1 MGFIYY
7 FGFVFLLLGKRK
19 GSLCLCLD
27 NLEYFQYPA
36 LCTAVL
42 GEILKSC
49 KWILLPSY
57 HIQTREDTLWLIM
70 ISYSLDRFDLFF
82 CSSS

>member
-1 MGFIYY
+1 MLAYLFSSALSVKFCIYLQKKKRLFLGFIYY

-49 KWILLPSY
+49 K
-57 HIQTREDTLWLIM
+57 
-70 ISYSLDRFDLFF
+70 
-82 CSSS
+82 